1 MDNKFFESNEVPHLI
16 EKYFY
21 LSFEK
26 EDIPF
31 KSVILPIGLTHL
43 LYIPDGNQKIV
54 FKGNETLLTDLMVS
68 GQYFRSYDFSSVS
81 ITESIGA
88 NFHPTALHK
97 LLNIDVSK
105 LKSRH
110 LPLAQIN
117 ESFYNKLLPIF
128 KKSKGPEELIQNLNS
143 FFLNSFLHIDKNT
156 KQIDDAINLIREK
169 EGLLNVLDIINEI
182 STSQKTLEVQFK
194 KIVGLT
200 PGRYIR
206 LFRFQ
211 QLMRKY
217 YSGDI
222 ELKDLIYKYN
232 YYDSSH
238 FAKDFKLF
246 MKQNLKSFLKKDYLL
261 LKSYLNQ

>member
-1 MDNKFFESNEVPHLI
+1 
-16 EKYFY
+16 
-21 LSFEK
+21 
-26 EDIPF
+26 
-31 KSVILPIGLTHL
+31 
-43 LYIPDGNQKIV
+43 
-54 FKGNETLLTDLMVS
+54 MV
-68 GQYFRSYDFSSVS
+68 
-81 ITESIGA
+81 
-88 NFHPTALHK
+88 
-97 LLNIDVSK
+97 
-105 LKSRH
+105 
-110 LPLAQIN
+110 
-117 ESFYNKLLPIF
+117 
-128 KKSKGPEELIQNLNS
+128 
-143 FFLNSFLHIDKNT
+143 
-156 KQIDDAINLIREK
+156 
-169 EGLLNVLDIINEI
+169 LNVLDIINEI